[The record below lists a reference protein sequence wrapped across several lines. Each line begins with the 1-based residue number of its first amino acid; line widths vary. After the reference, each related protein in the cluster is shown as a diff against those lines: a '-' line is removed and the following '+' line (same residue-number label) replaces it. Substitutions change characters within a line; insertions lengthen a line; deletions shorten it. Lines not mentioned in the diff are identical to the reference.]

1 MGANTFKELLSYNIV
16 VMCNKEVHE
25 LLMHEGQV
33 NCIFCNKQIQDPGKP
48 RRYFCC
54 DSMRLIKDGFIVCKN
69 CGQVHDEYFA
79 PEYFDFY
86 GNRHRIRKK
95 SVYHRKY
102 HIINV
107 MNDIAQKNSIQI
119 GYYNRENILRIFQL
133 LDRVTPVGRKQ
144 LISVNFIIK
153 QLFDILGV
161 KYQFIPL
168 TRSKTTLKYYEDW
181 WKRVYDLIK
190 TDINWLIS
198 QNLDRK

>member
-1 MGANTFKELLSYNIV
+1 
-16 VMCNKEVHE
+16 MCNKEVHE
-25 LLMHEGQV
+25 LLIQERYF
-33 NCIFCNKQIQDPGKP
+33 NCVFCNKQIQDPGKP

-54 DSMRLIKDGFIVCKN
+54 GSMRLIKDGFIVCKN
-69 CGQVHDEYFA
+69 CGQVHGEYFA

-107 MNDIAQKNSIQI
+107 TDGIAQKNNIHI

-133 LDRVTPVGRKQ
+133 LDRVTPEVNNFGRKRH
-144 LISVNFIIK
+144 ISVNFIIK

-161 KYQFIPL
+161 GYKFIPL
-168 TRSKTTLKYYEDW
+168 TRSKSTSKYYEDW
-181 WKRVYDLIK
+181 WKRVYSLIK
-190 TDINWLIS
+190 TDINRLIS
-198 QNLDRK
+198 QN